1 MEREG
6 RGNNTQE
13 MTLKWRE
20 EGRGR
25 GGVEVGRVGGKGGGG
40 EGGGKG
46 RGEGGGSGKGEE
58 LKGRGG

>member
-6 RGNNTQE
+6 RE
-13 MTLKWRE
+13 RE
-20 EGRGR
+20 ER
-25 GGVEVGRVGGKGGGG
+25 GGGG

-58 LKGRGG
+58 LIGRGGEGKLLSPFDLSSKNQHL

>member
-25 GGVEVGRVGGKGGGG
+25 GGVEVGRVGGKGGEGKGG
-40 EGGGKG
+40 EGRRGRGRGKG
-46 RGEGGGSGKGEE
+46 
-58 LKGRGG
+58 

>member
-20 EGRGR
+20 VGRGR
-25 GGVEVGRVGGKGGGG
+25 G
-40 EGGGKG
+40 
-46 RGEGGGSGKGEE
+46 GGGSGKGRG
-58 LKGRGG
+58 KGRGGKGRRGEEGERVGEKDEELERERN